1 MSILCSS
8 ISIFFL
14 FLISV
19 SLSSSSSST
28 NSAVVDLN
36 ADNFDSIT
44 SEGDWLVE
52 FMAEWCTHC
61 QKLAPSLEKAAKQLV
76 KEGASTRIA
85 RIDGPEWRS
94 LSFRFNV
101 VGYPTF
107 FHIHNTG
114 SGIGSLA
121 RETRRVSFDHTI
133 EGVKFAAKG
142 GWREYGDLIPWT
154 NGPFGPLAMA
164 KFNAV
169 YYGEKLFKLPEPL
182 AKYLDVPPLYV
193 NFMVAMALLAAFTGL
208 LICCA
213 VYIGVR
219 ERAARARNVHDE

>member
-1 MSILCSS
+1 MLLFQKIISLFILLCPS
-8 ISIFFL
+8 F
-14 FLISV
+14 
-19 SLSSSSSST
+19 SSSSSS
-28 NSAVVDLN
+28 NSAVIDLN
-36 ADNFDSIT
+36 ADNFDSII
-44 SEGDWLVE
+44 SEGDWLIE

-61 QKLAPSLEKAAKQLV
+61 QKLAPHLEKAAKQLV
-76 KEGASTRIA
+76 KEGATTRIA

-121 RETRRVSFDHTI
+121 RETRRVSFDHTV

-142 GWREYGDLIPWT
+142 GWREYGDLITWT

-193 NFMVAMALLAAFTGL
+193 NFMVAMTLLAAFTGL
-208 LICCA
+208 LISCA
-213 VYIGVR
+213 VWIGVR
-219 ERAARARNVHDE
+219 ERAALARSAVAHED